1 MKIAI
6 CDDDFVFASKV
17 EDMVLEISK
26 KQDFDV
32 EVEVYLD
39 GSELWNDIVAGKI
52 YELVYLDIEM
62 VRLNGIELA
71 RKIREIDLNII
82 LIYIS
87 SHENYFI
94 ELFEVEPFR
103 FIKKPIDEVLF
114 RNYFNK
120 AYDRIRQNEAY
131 FEYRFNKAFHRVLL
145 KNIVYFESSSRV
157 ITIHYRG
164 GQEKF
169 YEKLNTVEKQLYGG
183 TIPFLRI
190 HQSFLVN
197 YRYIRKIS
205 FSRVTLFD
213 GRELQISE
221 DRQKKTRERYNEL
234 LGGEFFDG

>member
-6 CDDDFVFASKV
+6 CDDDFIFASKV
-17 EDMVLEISK
+17 EDMILEISK
-26 KQDFDV
+26 KQGFDV

-39 GSELWNDIVAGKI
+39 GSELWNDIVAGKV
-52 YELVYLDIEM
+52 YELLYLDIEM

-71 RKIREIDLNII
+71 RKIREIDFNII

-87 SHENYFI
+87 SYENYFI

-103 FIKKPIDEVLF
+103 FIKKPIDEILF

-131 FEYRFNKAFHRVLL
+131 FEYRFNKVFHKVLL
-145 KNIVYFESSSRV
+145 KNIIYFESSGRF

-183 TIPFLRI
+183 KIPFLRI

-221 DRQKKTRERYNEL
+221 DRQKRTRERYNEL
-234 LGGEFFDG
+234 LGGEVFDG